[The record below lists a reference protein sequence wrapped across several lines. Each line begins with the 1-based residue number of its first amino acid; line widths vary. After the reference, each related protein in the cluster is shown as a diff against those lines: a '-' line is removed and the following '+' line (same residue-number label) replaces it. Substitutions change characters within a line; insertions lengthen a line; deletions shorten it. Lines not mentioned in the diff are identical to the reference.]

1 VSHSVLLLGISIFPS
16 ASVETMNALFI
27 SSFIFSVVTSFVIPG
42 SVSPAPDRLNA
53 RYPIEFCGIAG
64 SGDVN
69 CYSTTSTDSNIIA
82 VLSAKTS
89 YEFSCRTADGES
101 IDGDR

>member
-1 VSHSVLLLGISIFPS
+1 MSHFVLLPGISIFPS

-27 SSFIFSVVTSFVIPG
+27 SGFVFSVVTSSVISG
-42 SVSPAPDRLNA
+42 SVFPAPDQLNA
-53 RYPIEFCGIAG
+53 RYPIEFCGLAG

-82 VLSAKTS
+82 VLSPKIN

>member
-1 VSHSVLLLGISIFPS
+1 MSHFVLLLGISIFPS
-16 ASVETMNALFI
+16 ASFETMNALVI
-27 SSFIFSVVTSFVIPG
+27 SNFVFSVVTSFVIPG
-42 SVSPAPDRLNA
+42 SVSPAPDQLNA